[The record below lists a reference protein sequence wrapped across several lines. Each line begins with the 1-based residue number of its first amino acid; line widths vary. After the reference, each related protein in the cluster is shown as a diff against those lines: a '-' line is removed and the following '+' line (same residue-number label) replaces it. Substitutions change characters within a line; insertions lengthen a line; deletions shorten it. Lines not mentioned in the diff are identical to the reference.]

1 MAVLEDI
8 LAATRRRVEEARAQ
22 ADMRALTMRAQ
33 EIQARGFGEAVRR
46 VSEKGPAVI
55 AELKHAS
62 PSKGVLRGSYHVAR
76 MARDFEAAGAAALSV
91 LTEPDFFQGSLAD
104 TVEAS
109 AAAQL
114 PILRKDFIVE
124 EFQLVEAKVNGADAV
139 LLIVA
144 ALDEHK
150 LAALHAR
157 AHTLGLDVLVEVHD
171 KEELERALGIGATII
186 GVNGRDLKTM
196 EVDPERPLRLVDR
209 IPGTVVRVAES
220 GITSGQQIRRLRAA
234 GFEAFLIGEALMR
247 AEWPGKALRELL
259 AEADKTVIG

>member
-22 ADMRALTMRAQ
+22 ADMRALTLRAQ
-33 EIQARGFGEAVRR
+33 EIKARGFGEALRR

-76 MARDFEAAGAAALSV
+76 MARDFEVAGAAALSV
-91 LTEPDFFQGSLAD
+91 LTEPDYFQGSLAD

-220 GITSGQQIRRLRAA
+220 GITDGKQVRRLRAA

-247 AEWPGKALRELL
+247 SEWPGKALRELL
-259 AEADKTVIG
+259 AEADKTIIG